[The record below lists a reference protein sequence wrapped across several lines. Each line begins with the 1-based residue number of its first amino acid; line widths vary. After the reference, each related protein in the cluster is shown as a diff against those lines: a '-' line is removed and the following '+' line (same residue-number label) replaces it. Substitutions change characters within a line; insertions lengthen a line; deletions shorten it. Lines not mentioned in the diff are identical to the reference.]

1 MGEPEPVGGT
11 LGFLLLRL
19 LGLNGWSVS
28 ILPAFAGDGVL
39 VTATKPGY
47 RDVAKQGASVADVA
61 VDVVRG
67 CTVQARVARRAA

>member
-19 LGLNGWSVS
+19 LGLNGWSIS
-28 ILPAFAGDGVL
+28 ILPAFAGGVM
-39 VTATKPGY
+39 VIATQPGY
-47 RDVAKQGASVADVA
+47 RDVTRVGETVADVA